1 MAELLTVAKNAPK
14 TSDRAVMTDGD
25 GVASGSRSEA
35 LPPAE
40 IMTKRL
46 TVGRAV
52 DSSKECPKDEPESVG
67 GLVIGNV
74 FEFFWTPRP
83 LAPPH
88 NKKRIGRE

>member
-1 MAELLTVAKNAPK
+1 
-14 TSDRAVMTDGD
+14 MTDGD

-88 NKKRIGRE
+88 NKKDRKRIMKLWVIGTWNSPNTI

>member
-52 DSSKECPKDEPESVG
+52 DSSKGGPKDEPESVG
-67 GLVIGNV
+67 GLVMVIGLC
-74 FEFFWTPRP
+74 FLSSRP
-83 LAPPH
+83 LAPPAPQQ
-88 NKKRIGRE
+88 KKERKE

>member
-1 MAELLTVAKNAPK
+1 LAELLTVAKNAPK

-52 DSSKECPKDEPESVG
+52 DSSKGGPKDEPESVG
-67 GLVIGNV
+67 GLVIGLC
-74 FEFFWTPRP
+74 FLSSRP
-83 LAPPH
+83 LAPQPPQQ
-88 NKKRIGRE
+88 KKERKE

>member
-1 MAELLTVAKNAPK
+1 
-14 TSDRAVMTDGD
+14 MTDGD

-40 IMTKRL
+40 IMTKRF

-74 FEFFWTPRP
+74 FEFSGLLDLSPP
-83 LAPPH
+83 LTT
-88 NKKRIGRE
+88 KRIGRE

>member
-1 MAELLTVAKNAPK
+1 
-14 TSDRAVMTDGD
+14 MTDGD

-52 DSSKECPKDEPESVG
+52 DSSKGGPKDEPESVG
-67 GLVIGNV
+67 GLVIGLC
-74 FEFFWTPRP
+74 FLSSRP
-83 LAPPH
+83 LAPPAPPT
-88 NKKRIGRE
+88 KKGAERIMKLWVIGTWNSPNTI

>member
-1 MAELLTVAKNAPK
+1 
-14 TSDRAVMTDGD
+14 MTDGD

-67 GLVIGNV
+67 GLVIGIDV
-74 FEFFWTPRP
+74 EFSKAGTRP
-83 LAPPH
+83 LAPPTQ
-88 NKKRIGRE
+88 KGVERIMKLWVIGTWNSPNTI